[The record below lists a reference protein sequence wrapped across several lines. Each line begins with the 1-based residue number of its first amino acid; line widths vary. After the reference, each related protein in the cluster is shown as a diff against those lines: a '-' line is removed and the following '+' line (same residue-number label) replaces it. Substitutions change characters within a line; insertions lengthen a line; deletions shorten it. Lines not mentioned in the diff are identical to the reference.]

1 MIVCRSL
8 NNSNCKTATGI
19 HWGAWVL
26 TEKDVMEPPE
36 LLRKAL
42 AKGALAETGVFDVC
56 AISESR
62 EF

>member
-1 MIVCRSL
+1 MIAWRSL
-8 NNSNCKTATGI
+8 NNSKCKAAMGI

-26 TEKDVMEPPE
+26 TEEDVMEPPE

-42 AKGALAETGVFDVC
+42 AKRGLAETGVFGVC
-56 AISESR
+56 AIGESR